1 MAESEPDIHVIC
13 LFDNLRCEITLQYE
27 IQFLSRTTFSIC
39 NTWPTYG
46 KIYETSM
53 PANGITKTVWTT
65 TMFVTGYLLNVK
77 IEL

>member
-13 LFDNLRCEITLQYE
+13 LFDNLRCEITLPYE
-27 IQFLSRTTFSIC
+27 IQFLSRITFSIC
-39 NTWPTYG
+39 NKKPTYG

-53 PANGITKTVWTT
+53 TANGITKTIWTT
-65 TMFVTGYLLNVK
+65 TMFVTGYLRNAK